1 MSHQVI
7 DTTQAKEQAIKV
19 LILGVGLGSEYFIRE
34 LLDYTVPMVIMDKD
48 PQLSPELLQAGK
60 KSGLLTVIPKDF
72 AQLNVIEEVIEQ
84 YHITHTL
91 ALPVGRAITLLG
103 YINECHSFLGPKLT
117 VTDTCTN
124 KVKFHQFLQKHHL
137 NNPRYLVL
145 PARSIDSDIDVNTTA
160 TAATTTTTTDNHALS
175 ENEIAMAAEQLGF
188 PLIIKPAFGSGSM
201 GVYYCHNQAQMR
213 QYVVPTRFAKQPL
226 LVEEA
231 IAGKEYL
238 VNLFID
244 TEGELHLVGLYDK
257 ELTPPPYRQEI
268 AYYAADY
275 SEVYKQ
281 IYPYLKALIAAFGE
295 NIHTSFFQCDLIL
308 SPDGQ
313 AYAIDVSPRL
323 TGNAIVLLEQFCGY
337 SPIKLYVDYVLKGKP
352 LPAADF
358 FPVPPQAAVL
368 RFFNFAQE
376 GTITAIKSL
385 LSNSEQKHIA
395 KLENNLKIGDSVGPI
410 SNGGAL
416 QRGVILVSHPDLATA
431 DEISLRYL
439 QGFAIT
445 DTDSFAAQPLSTTHS
460 LWRTLT
466 NHTVKGGVGTATT
479 C

>member
-1 MSHQVI
+1 MNHQFI
-7 DTTQAKEQAIKV
+7 NITQAEKQAIKV

-34 LLDYTVPMVIMDKD
+34 LLEYAIPIVIIDKD
-48 PQLSPELLQAGK
+48 PQLSSELLQK
-60 KSGLLTVIPKDF
+60 WEKSGLLTVIPKDF
-72 AQLNVIEEVIEQ
+72 AQLNIIEKVIEQ

-103 YINECHSFLGPKLT
+103 YINECHNFLGPKLT
-117 VTDTCTN
+117 VTNTCTN
-124 KVKFHQFLQKHHL
+124 KIQFHQFLQKHKL

-145 PARSIDSDIDVNTTA
+145 PARNIDSNKPT
-160 TAATTTTTTDNHALS
+160 LS
-175 ENEIAMAAEQLGF
+175 EDEITMAAEQLGF

-201 GVYYCHNQAQMR
+201 GVYYCQNQSQMR
-213 QYVVPTRFAKQPL
+213 QYVVPARFVKQSL

-231 IAGKEYL
+231 IEGKEYL

-244 TEGELHLVGLYDK
+244 TQGELHLVGLYDK

-275 SEVYKQ
+275 SDIYKQ
-281 IYPYLKALIAAFGE
+281 IYPYLKNLIAAFGE
-295 NIHTSFFQCDLIL
+295 GIHTSFFQCDLIL
-308 SPDGQ
+308 SPSGQ

-337 SPIKLYVDYVLKGKP
+337 SPIKIYIDYVLNSKP
-352 LPAADF
+352 LPAPDF
-358 FPVPPQAAVL
+358 FPIPTQAAVL
-368 RFFNFAQE
+368 RFFNFAKE

-385 LSNSEQKHIA
+385 LNATEQSHIV
-395 KLENNLKIGDSVGPI
+395 KLENNLKVGDSVGPI

-416 QRGVILVSHPDLATA
+416 QRGIILVSHPDLATC

-439 QGFAIT
+439 QGYEIT
-445 DTDSFAAQPLSTTHS
+445 NS
-460 LWRTLT
+460 L
-466 NHTVKGGVGTATT
+466 ATQN
-479 C
+479 